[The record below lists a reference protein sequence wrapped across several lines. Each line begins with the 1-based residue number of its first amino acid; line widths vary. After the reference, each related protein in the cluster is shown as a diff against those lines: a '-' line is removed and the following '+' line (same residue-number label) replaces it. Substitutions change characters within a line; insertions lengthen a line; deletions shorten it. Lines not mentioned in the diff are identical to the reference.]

1 MHSTTCRREPSGGQ
15 AWMVSNGRED
25 EEEEEG
31 GGPET
36 FRRVMETRIKSS
48 NRPSPTHNNPG

>member
-1 MHSTTCRREPSGGQ
+1 MI
-15 AWMVSNGRED
+15 SNGRED
-25 EEEEEG
+25 EEEEEEEEEE